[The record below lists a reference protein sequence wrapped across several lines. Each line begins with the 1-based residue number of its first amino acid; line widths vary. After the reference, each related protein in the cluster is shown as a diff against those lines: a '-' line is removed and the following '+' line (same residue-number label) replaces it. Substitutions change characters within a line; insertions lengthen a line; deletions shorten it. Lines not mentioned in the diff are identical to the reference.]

1 LIAAYALIVYICLI
15 AVANRFIFSSF
26 TGEKFQGRFSEA
38 TEGMRGRMIQANREM
53 ESRLG
58 SRIGGEEEPDEL
70 IEFGEIWR
78 KRLQVIKTLD
88 VERKKMNGHI
98 RFIYYILV
106 FGLIHAA
113 LELVYPLPVF
123 EVQGIKVY
131 PNTIGWGFALF
142 AGVLLVMY
150 QMSYRKLDKALR
162 EVEVDFGETPD

>member
-1 LIAAYALIVYICLI
+1 MIAAYALIVYICLI
-15 AVANRFIFSSF
+15 AVTNRFIFSSF

-38 TEGMRGRMIQANREM
+38 TEGMRERMIQANREM
-53 ESRLG
+53 EGRLG

-88 VERKKMNGHI
+88 AERKKMNGHI

-123 EVQGIKVY
+123 EAWGVKVY
-131 PNTIGWGFALF
+131 PNAIGWGFALF
-142 AGVLLVMY
+142 AGVLLVLY

>member
-1 LIAAYALIVYICLI
+1 MIAAYALIVYICLT

-38 TEGMRGRMIQANREM
+38 TEGMRERMIQANREM

-58 SRIGGEEEPDEL
+58 SRIGGDEEPEEL

-78 KRLQVIKTLD
+78 KRLKAIKTLD
-88 VERKKMNGHI
+88 AERKKMNGHI

-123 EVQGIKVY
+123 EAQGVKVY

-142 AGVLLVMY
+142 AGVLLVLY

-162 EVEVDFGETPD
+162 GVEADLGEAPD